1 MVLEKKDS
9 SKQPVRY
16 MPSKEEVKHIK
27 SHLTGVVKA
36 VKDSDKPIENSAE
49 SIYDTDKK
57 VVLSSIFKRPKTV
70 GPKGGAIDIG
80 EDLLDSPFND

>member
-1 MVLEKKDS
+1 MTTGKKES
-9 SKQPVRY
+9 SRQPIRY

-36 VKDSDKPIENSAE
+36 VKDSDKPVENSAE
-49 SIYDTDKK
+49 TIYDTDKK

-70 GPKGGAIDIG
+70 GPKGRAIDIG
-80 EDLLDSPFND
+80 EDLLNSPFND